1 LINVFLFGEL
11 WDEIYAMVTK
21 EDKKA
26 TWSTYVGEQRT
37 SYPTAKNIIFNKTK
51 VDGQYN
57 LVRSII

>member
-1 LINVFLFGEL
+1 
-11 WDEIYAMVTK
+11 MVTK